1 MIWRWFWRE
10 WRSPSLLIVW
20 LALTLAV
27 ACVLALGSIS
37 DRMEKGLSQQSR
49 DFIAADRV
57 LRSAHPITEAWLQ
70 DAEKQGLKVS
80 RQLSFMTMTFAGSVD
95 DNTPPQLAD
104 VKATDV
110 AYPLYGDLQTQP
122 PGIKPEP
129 GTVLAAPRLMALLN
143 IKVGDNLE
151 VGDATFKVAGEI
163 IQEPDSGFNPFQT
176 APRLIMNLADV
187 PKTGAVQPGS
197 RLTYRYMFAGS
208 PESIATYGEAI
219 KGLLKPDQ
227 RWYGMEDSEGALG
240 KSLQRSQQFLLLSA
254 LLTLMLSIAAVAV
267 AMGHYCR
274 SRYDLV
280 AVLKTLG
287 AGRRSLQ
294 KLIIGQWV
302 AVLLLAAVSGSII
315 GLGFEALLMK
325 MLAPVLPA
333 ALPPSG
339 IWPWIWSM
347 GSLVVISLLVGARPY
362 KQLLATQPLR
372 VLRNDVVANVWPLRW
387 FIPVMLVIIVSL
399 LAALVGGST
408 LLWSLLA
415 GVVVLSLLLGAIG
428 WGSLLLLR
436 RLTVRSL
443 SLRLAINRLVRQ
455 PWVTLSQLAA
465 FSMSFMLLA
474 LLLVLRGDLLSRWEQ
489 QLPPDSPNYF
499 LLNITKDQIP
509 QVTDF
514 LRQHHAEPEQFY
526 PIVRVRLTHINQQVA
541 TDIIKPDDAAGEAV
555 NRELNLTWMD
565 GLPDHNPLVAGDG
578 PPKAGEVSI
587 DEGLA
592 GRMGVKLGDS
602 VTFSGDTQEF
612 SAKVTSLRK
621 VDWDSLRPNFYFIFP
636 PGALDAQPQSW
647 LTSFRYQGDGQAITQ
662 LNRQFP
668 TLSLLDIG
676 SILKQVGQVL
686 QQVSRALEVMVILVM
701 LCGGLLLL
709 AQIQVGMRQ
718 RRQELIVYRTLG
730 ASKKLLRGT
739 LWCEFAVLGLVA
751 GIAAAVGAEAALW
764 LLTRKVFDFPWEP
777 NIVLWWSVPLVSA
790 VLLSLCGGWMG
801 VRLLRGRALFKAYGG

>member
-10 WRSPSLLIVW
+10 WRQPSLLIVW

-27 ACVLALGSIS
+27 SCVLALGSIS

-57 LRSAHPITEAWLQ
+57 LRSARPITEAWLE
-70 DAEKQGLKVS
+70 DASKQGLKVS
-80 RQLSFMTMTFAGSVD
+80 RQLSFMTMTFAGD
-95 DNTPPQLAD
+95 TPQLAD
-104 VKATDV
+104 VKATDQ

-122 PGIKPEP
+122 PGVKPEP

-143 IKVGDNLE
+143 VKVGDNLE
-151 VGDATFKVAGEI
+151 VGDATLKIAGEV

-176 APRLIMNLADV
+176 APRVIMNLDDV
-187 PKTGAVQPGS
+187 PKTGAIQPGS
-197 RLTYRYMFAGS
+197 RVTYRYMFAGS
-208 PESIATYGEAI
+208 PENIKTYGDAI
-219 KGLLKPDQ
+219 QGLLKPDQ

-287 AGRRSLQ
+287 AGKTALQ

-302 AVLLLAAVSGSII
+302 SVLLLAAVCGSVI
-315 GLGFEALLMK
+315 GLLFEALLMK

-339 IWPWIWSM
+339 IWPWVWSM

-387 FIPVMLVIIVSL
+387 FIPVMLVIVVGL

-415 GVVVLSLLLGAIG
+415 GVMVLSLLLGAIG

-436 RLTVRSL
+436 RITVGKL
-443 SLRLAINRLVRQ
+443 PLRLAINRLVRQ

-474 LLLVLRGDLLSRWEQ
+474 LLLVLRGDLLDRWEQ

-499 LLNITKDQIP
+499 LLNITKDQVP

-514 LRQHHAEPEQFY
+514 LRQHQTEPETFY
-526 PIVRVRLTHINQQVA
+526 PIVRVRLTKINQHIA

-555 NRELNLTWMD
+555 NRELNLTWMQ
-565 GLPDHNPLVAGDG
+565 GLPDHNPLLAGNG
-578 PPKAGEVSI
+578 PPQAGEVSI
-587 DEGLA
+587 DDGLA
-592 GRMGVKLGDS
+592 GRLGVKIGDTL
-602 VTFSGDTQEF
+602 TFSGDTQEF
-612 SAKVTSLRK
+612 SAKISSLRK

-636 PGALDAQPQSW
+636 SGALDAQPQSW
-647 LTSFRYQGDGQAITQ
+647 LTSFRYHGDGKTITQ

-676 SILKQVGQVL
+676 AMLKQVGQVL

-730 ASKKLLRGT
+730 ASKKLLRST

-751 GIAAAVGAEAALW
+751 GIAAAVGAEASLW
-764 LLTRKVFDFPWEP
+764 ILQRKVFDFPWEP
-777 NIVLWWSVPLVSA
+777 NLVLWWSVPLVSA
-790 VLLSLCGGWMG
+790 LLLSLCGGWMG